1 MVCEYNNKTTGNITI
16 FFAAPKNS
24 ILERGMRWQRG
35 VRLELEEAKSK
46 MHLRK
51 NIRCLNHST
60 TNTLYLLSVHMKKCR
75 QIYTN
80 SCSLCRKH
88 KRTFGDVLA
97 RWEMRNGKWMRVL
110 YLHTNELICLLSKRN
125 NFTYAVGCSLLRPR
139 PRHIP
144 FPIHNTQ
151 YTYTPRSKHRQTKID
166 LVFKCRTF
174 LKMLQTMCL
183 HIEKRLTSVN
193 GFISWRRALFYFLT
207 FISFGCFHKQV
218 VNAKHSD
225 GIARFGSTD
234 KLWCYYHA
242 TIYVHCMQCAVAAYC
257 KNEAILARATII

>member
-1 MVCEYNNKTTGNITI
+1 MKWYANIIIKQPATSP
-16 FFAAPKNS
+16 FFSAAPKNS
-24 ILERGMRWQRG
+24 ILECGMRWQRG

-88 KRTFGDVLA
+88 KRTFGDILA

-125 NFTYAVGCSLLRPR
+125 NFTYAVGCSDPDPDTYSSLCSV
-139 PRHIP
+139 
-144 FPIHNTQ
+144 HNTH
-151 YTYTPRSKHRQTKID
+151 TDTPLSKHRQTKID

-183 HIEKRLTSVN
+183 HIEKRLTSE
-193 GFISWRRALFYFLT
+193 WLYFLA
-207 FISFGCFHKQV
+207 S
-218 VNAKHSD
+218 
-225 GIARFGSTD
+225 RFVLFSNVY
-234 KLWCYYHA
+234 LIW
-242 TIYVHCMQCAVAAYC
+242 VFS
-257 KNEAILARATII
+257 

>member
-1 MVCEYNNKTTGNITI
+1 
-16 FFAAPKNS
+16 
-24 ILERGMRWQRG
+24 MRWQKG

-60 TNTLYLLSVHMKKCR
+60 TNTLYLLTVHMKKCR

-125 NFTYAVGCSLLRPR
+125 NFTYAVGCSDPDPDTYPSLYT
-139 PRHIP
+139 
-144 FPIHNTQ
+144 IHNTH
-151 YTYTPRSKHRQTKID
+151 THRVRNIVRPKLTWCSSAEH
-166 LVFKCRTF
+166 FWKCCKQCVCT
-174 LKMLQTMCL
+174 LK
-183 HIEKRLTSVN
+183 SV
-193 GFISWRRALFYFLT
+193 
-207 FISFGCFHKQV
+207 
-218 VNAKHSD
+218 
-225 GIARFGSTD
+225 
-234 KLWCYYHA
+234 
-242 TIYVHCMQCAVAAYC
+242 
-257 KNEAILARATII
+257 